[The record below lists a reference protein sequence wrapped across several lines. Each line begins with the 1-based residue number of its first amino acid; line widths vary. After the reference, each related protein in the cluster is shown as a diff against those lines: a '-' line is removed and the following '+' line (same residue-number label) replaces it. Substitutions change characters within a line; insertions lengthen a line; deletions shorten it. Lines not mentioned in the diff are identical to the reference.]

1 MAFFGTTPFPSTL
14 PPTSPTLPPQCP
26 IDLISKAKQ
35 QSLYK
40 SRKDRLRTDGDPAAA
55 AADDDAFEYLDPA
68 ALEALYQKQCQASTL
83 GMVRFELDR
92 CRLICDQVRGWPRGQ
107 AREVFLWR
115 PGNDWVCGLAKS
127 GWVAMRSHTILKSR
141 FWTLCF
147 IRHGPPTLSVTV
159 LPPTSRYVS
168 ERRSSDRS
176 PRPTRRISSEGG
188 LRPRPPRLTLA
199 SPLLLVP
206 APRVSE
212 MMAASTRRHQ

>member
-1 MAFFGTTPFPSTL
+1 MGLYITSKAGPGSKVSYRSYCAQHSDPVRQKDFENGVVQVRGDCYGAIAIVCSPVSSGFRVNGLRNSAMAFFGTTPFPSTL

-40 SRKDRLRTDGDPAAA
+40 SRKDRLRTDGDPAA

-107 AREVFLWR
+107 AREVFRWR
-115 PGNDWVCGLAKS
+115 PG
-127 GWVAMRSHTILKSR
+127 TIG
-141 FWTLCF
+141 F
-147 IRHGPPTLSVTV
+147 V
-159 LPPTSRYVS
+159 
-168 ERRSSDRS
+168 
-176 PRPTRRISSEGG
+176 
-188 LRPRPPRLTLA
+188 A
-199 SPLLLVP
+199 SPKAVGWLCGP
-206 APRVSE
+206 TPS
-212 MMAASTRRHQ
+212 